1 MTQTENG
8 IGKADRAHQLFTEIK
23 TMVAGRTMD
32 VFELGRILYEI
43 KEGALFE
50 ALGYTSFLEFVN
62 QPEISIGKSS
72 AYYYVDLY
80 RVFIVDL
87 GLTFQDIGDIPHTKL
102 YPLLDCIDR
111 DNAAHLLGMARE
123 LAISD
128 LNIRLKEE
136 GFKEIKGEFDLMT
149 KGQKLFLK
157 YKKLPE
163 IDKREFDVEYRRY
176 NNYEQSKG

>member
-1 MTQTENG
+1 MGQNG
-8 IGKADRAHQLFTEIK
+8 QEKADRAHQLFTEIK

-43 KEGALFE
+43 KEGGLFE
-50 ALGYTSFLEFVN
+50 ALGYSSFLEFVN

-102 YPLLDCIDR
+102 YPLLDCINAE
-111 DNAAHLLGMARE
+111 NAAYLLGMARD

-128 LNIRLKEE
+128 LNRNLKEE
-136 GFKEIKGEFDLMT
+136 GFKEIKSEADLMT
-149 KGQKLFLK
+149 RGQKLFEK
-157 YKKLPE
+157 YKRLPE
-163 IDKREFDVEYRRY
+163 IDKNEFDEEYRRY
-176 NNYEQSKG
+176 NKL